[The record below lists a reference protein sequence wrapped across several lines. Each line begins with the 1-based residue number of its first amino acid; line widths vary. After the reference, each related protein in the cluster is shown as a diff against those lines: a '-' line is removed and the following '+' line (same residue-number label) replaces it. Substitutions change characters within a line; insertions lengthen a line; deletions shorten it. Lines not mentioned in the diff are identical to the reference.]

1 MARFILYSRVY
12 RSGCAAKHSGFS
24 LIELMIVLAI
34 IGILAAI
41 AYPSYTQ
48 YLRRSNRADAQSF
61 LMSISARQQQRLLDV
76 RSYASALADVGVTV
90 PSAVATRY
98 TITLVANNDA
108 VPTFT
113 ATATPLGAQALDTCG
128 TLSISNVGAKSPAS
142 CW

>member
-1 MARFILYSRVY
+1 MYLRVY
-12 RSGCAAKHSGFS
+12 RNGCAAKLSGFS

-41 AYPSYTQ
+41 AYPSYAQ

-76 RSYASALADVGVTV
+76 RSYASVLADVGVTV
-90 PSAVATRY
+90 PGSVASRY
-98 TITLVANNDA
+98 TVTLAANNAA

-113 ATATPLGAQALDTCG
+113 ATATPLGDQALDTCG
-128 TLSISNVGAKSPAS
+128 TLTISNVGEKSPAS